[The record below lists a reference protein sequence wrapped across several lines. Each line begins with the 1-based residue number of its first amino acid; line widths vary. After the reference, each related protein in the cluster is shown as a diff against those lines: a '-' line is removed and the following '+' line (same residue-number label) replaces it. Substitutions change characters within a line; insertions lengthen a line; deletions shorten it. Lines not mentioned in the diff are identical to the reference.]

1 LISRSHPA
9 DQRQLREIRE
19 PAMSARAFLVTLQT
33 AVRRSLAD
41 RGALALTFGFYVVV
55 TAVLGS
61 LWRAAAESGG
71 GTVAGYSAAALT
83 WYIATSEAAT
93 IALNVR
99 LIEEVGDD
107 IVSGAV
113 ATELLRPA
121 SVLGV
126 RLASAIGNA
135 LPRLALCITVGTVL
149 SLHAVGAPP
158 SAGGVALA
166 VPALVL
172 GVACNLAA
180 QHAFAA
186 AAFWVRDARSAWFL
200 YQKLVFILGG
210 MLLPLEVLPD
220 WLHRIAVVL
229 PFAAMSY
236 MPARLAAGHVEPGL
250 LLAQLGWLA
259 VLSLAAAT
267 AFAAGERRL
276 QVVGG

>member
-1 LISRSHPA
+1 
-9 DQRQLREIRE
+9 
-19 PAMSARAFLVTLQT
+19 MSARAFLVTLQT

-149 SLHAVGAPP
+149 SLHAVGGPP